1 MAEDSAE
8 NRNEVSSRFNQWVIA
23 DWVNRLT
30 SSGGKCDL
38 IADWIQKPDVRARVQ
53 PDGNQ
58 SPAGWRPDG
67 ENQSLTCNIRI
78 YSPNGT
84 LPDFR
89 RVSKRLWSCFHA
101 LTDEFFFFLSNVWFM
116 FSRFS
121 FPDDIYRLEFPKK
134 KKLVRLSTDLL
145 SIVIQPVVC
154 CLLLHY
160 ITRHDSDNKWWMLL
174 PPVVFVEV
182 FAEETGAVTG
192 TGQISAERVGFMLR
206 LPVRCHTVKRY
217 SVN

>member
-1 MAEDSAE
+1 MNCAAESVKCAKNLPDESRQLAKSPSKVEECIKNPFEIGEDVENSSNNPWGIAINRRKSRRMAEDSAE

-101 LTDEFFFFLSNVWFM
+101 LTDEFFFPVFDSC
-116 FSRFS
+116 
-121 FPDDIYRLEFPKK
+121 
-134 KKLVRLSTDLL
+134 LVDLV
-145 SIVIQPVVC
+145 S
-154 CLLLHY
+154 
-160 ITRHDSDNKWWMLL
+160 
-174 PPVVFVEV
+174 
-182 FAEETGAVTG
+182 
-192 TGQISAERVGFMLR
+192 
-206 LPVRCHTVKRY
+206 
-217 SVN
+217 